1 MSKIRSSLFALAV
14 AASAT
19 VVATAGAQ
27 STAPATGQRIERSQ
41 SDSTQWKGRG
51 RMKHGRRGE
60 MGGERAEMRGEH
72 AEMRGVM
79 RGVKPTDAQ
88 KAQIM
93 AIHQKYQAQFKTFRD
108 SMKPA
113 MDEARAAR
121 QRGDTAAARAAFA
134 KTAQARQQ
142 AQALRQQEIAEIRA
156 VLTPEQQKTLD
167 ANIAQRKA
175 RGDREEN
182 ARGDRDDKAHGDRD
196 EKGHGGHHSR

>member
-1 MSKIRSSLFALAV
+1 MSKIRSSLFAIAV

-19 VVATAGAQ
+19 LVATAGAQ
-27 STAPATGQRIERSQ
+27 STTPANGQGIQRAQ

-51 RMKHGRRGE
+51 HMKHGRRGE
-60 MGGERAEMRGEH
+60 MREERGEERGEGRGEMRGL
-72 AEMRGVM
+72 M

-88 KAQIM
+88 KAQIK
-93 AIHQKYQAQFKTFRD
+93 AIHQKYQAQFKSFRD

-113 MDEARAAR
+113 MDSARAAR

-134 KTAQARQQ
+134 NTAGTRQQ
-142 AQALRQQEIAEIRA
+142 AQALRQQELSEIRA

-175 RGDREEN
+175 
-182 ARGDRDDKAHGDRD
+182 HGDRD
-196 EKGHGGHHSR
+196 GKADADRGGKGRGSRKGR